1 MNYEWILVCNVVS
14 VDLLIRLEGN
24 LKLRFLYGYLYF
36 IRLDLYM

>member
-24 LKLRFLYGYLYF
+24 LKLCFLYGYLYF